1 MTNNKLRNEI
11 EKQIDQTYSDLQ
23 DLRDGVNSSQS
34 MLIIDDM
41 LTQVRSLQEKCFLL
55 SNQEDVYKG

>member
-41 LTQVRSLQEKCFLL
+41 LTQMRSLQEKCFLL
-55 SNQEDVYKG
+55 SNQEDVYKS